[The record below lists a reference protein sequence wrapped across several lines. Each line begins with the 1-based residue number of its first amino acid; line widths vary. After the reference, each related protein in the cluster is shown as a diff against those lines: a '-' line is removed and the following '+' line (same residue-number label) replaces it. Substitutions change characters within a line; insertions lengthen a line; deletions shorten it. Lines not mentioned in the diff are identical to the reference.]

1 MDCVRRELIHFVKV
15 NLWELK
21 VGCCGTSLGSDRHIG
36 STSTTDR
43 LPVFTSLQEQVIKR
57 EPNQFQIFLHS
68 LHHLLRA
75 SHFFAVI
82 QLNCSQLIL
91 VTMIGILVPT
101 SRAGHQ
107 KWFQFFL
114 LSQACDILPVFI
126 FNAKWLLSSCQ
137 TVHLAP
143 WLKVRLCNL
152 GHRSYRVGPQWP
164 CATFKLAPVALTPRH
179 LKSSGWT
186 ASKTLVTF
194 DICAMIEDNDDDHA
208 AMGSMERTRELNLL
222 RRR

>member
-1 MDCVRRELIHFVKV
+1 MDCVRRELIHFVEV

-36 STSTTDR
+36 STSTRDR

-91 VTMIGILVPT
+91 VTNDWHLSANFKSRSPKMIPIIFTQPSMRYTPCLYIQCQMIAVQLPNSAPCPLIK
-101 SRAGHQ
+101 SRA
-107 KWFQFFL
+107 L
-114 LSQACDILPVFI
+114 
-126 FNAKWLLSSCQ
+126 
-137 TVHLAP
+137 
-143 WLKVRLCNL
+143 
-152 GHRSYRVGPQWP
+152 
-164 CATFKLAPVALTPRH
+164 
-179 LKSSGWT
+179 
-186 ASKTLVTF
+186 
-194 DICAMIEDNDDDHA
+194 
-208 AMGSMERTRELNLL
+208 
-222 RRR
+222 